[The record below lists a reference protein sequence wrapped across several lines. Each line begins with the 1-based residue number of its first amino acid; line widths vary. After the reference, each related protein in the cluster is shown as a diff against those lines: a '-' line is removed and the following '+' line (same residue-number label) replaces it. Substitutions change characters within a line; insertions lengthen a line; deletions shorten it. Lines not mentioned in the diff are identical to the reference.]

1 MLILLSTLAVFYLT
15 FVLTTLDGPFDI
27 LENLRKL
34 TDEYRGINLDCFY
47 CTVAWVALPFA
58 FYLTSGINVVVYWFA
73 LAGGA
78 VVINEVF
85 GNE

>member
-1 MLILLSTLAVFYLT
+1 MEFLISTLAVFYLT

-34 TDEYRGINLDCFY
+34 TDEYRGVNLDCFY

>member
-1 MLILLSTLAVFYLT
+1 MEILLSTIAVFYIT
-15 FVLTTLDGPFDI
+15 SMITEYDGPFS
-27 LENLRKL
+27 LFEKLREL
-34 TDEYRGINLDCFY
+34 SREYRGFNLDCFF
-47 CTVAWVALPFA
+47 CTSLWISLPFA
-58 FYLTSGINVVVYWFA
+58 LYLTSGINVVVYWFA